1 MLKNKTKTYILNI
14 IIIIMQNKEGLKQ
27 NNLID
32 SLYDT
37 QKCIYALQ
45 IIPMDFNLDF
55 LHWRFKHKKYETKL
69 LIKLFRQDRKAI
81 LVILI
86 KIKVLLYIVK

>member
-1 MLKNKTKTYILNI
+1 
-14 IIIIMQNKEGLKQ
+14 MQNKEGLKQ

-45 IIPMDFNLDF
+45 IIAMDFNLDF
-55 LHWRFKHKKYETKL
+55 LDWRFKHKNIKKKNRKDILL
-69 LIKLFRQDRKAI
+69 LI
-81 LVILI
+81 I
-86 KIKVLLYIVK
+86 KTKVSLE

>member
-1 MLKNKTKTYILNI
+1 
-14 IIIIMQNKEGLKQ
+14 MQNKEGLKQ

-45 IIPMDFNLDF
+45 IIAMDFNLDF
-55 LHWRFKHKKYETKL
+55 LNWRFKHKKYK
-69 LIKLFRQDRKAI
+69 
-81 LVILI
+81 
-86 KIKVLLYIVK
+86 